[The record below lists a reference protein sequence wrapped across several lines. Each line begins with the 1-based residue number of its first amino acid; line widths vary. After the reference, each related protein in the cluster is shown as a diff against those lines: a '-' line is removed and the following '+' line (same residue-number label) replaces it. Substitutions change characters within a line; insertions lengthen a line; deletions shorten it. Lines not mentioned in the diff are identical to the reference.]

1 MIRTIE
7 IRIATA
13 MMASMMIGA
22 PLTASADEKLD
33 AMLKIERQVAQA
45 GVASQNKITQLNE
58 ETEKLLS
65 QFRIVRQQVDNIRIY
80 NKQLEDLIGSQRRE
94 MASLQE
100 QIERATYVEREIT
113 PLMLRMLDSLE
124 QFVSLDVPFL
134 PQERGERVER
144 LRELMGRSDA
154 TTAEKFRRL
163 LESYQIENDYGR
175 TIEAYRAELDNK
187 GTTRIVDFL
196 RFGRV
201 ALVYQSLDAEEMG
214 VWDQENRQWLDL
226 PDQYRTSIRQ
236 GIRIARKQ
244 ATVDLLKLPIA
255 AAKPA
260 Q

>member
-13 MMASMMIGA
+13 MMASLMIGA
-22 PLTASADEKLD
+22 PLSASADEKLD
-33 AMLKIERQVAQA
+33 AMLNIERQVAQD
-45 GVASQNKITQLNE
+45 GVVSQNKISQLSE

-65 QFRIVRQQVDNIRIY
+65 QYRIVRQQVDNIRIY

-94 MASLQE
+94 IASLQE

-113 PLMLRMLDSLE
+113 PLMLRMLDTLE

-134 PQERGERVER
+134 PEERSERVER

-175 TIEAYRAELDNK
+175 TIEAYRAELDHK

-201 ALVYQSLDAEEMG
+201 ALVYQSLDGDEMG

-255 AAKPA
+255 AATPA